1 MTASTP
7 FPPACSAL
15 CAVLALALLSL
26 LVAPGAGAPSDGGGP
41 PESSVPLAPPA
52 VGLTGAHGKISTDL
66 LGLIDDRFLI
76 PGRSRGDV
84 VSALARSGHYAKAGQ
99 RSRIVGTPAADL
111 IEVYV
116 RTDPGTGTGAIRALA
131 DRVSGEDADAGIVA
145 AWVRP
150 ARLLALARIP
160 SVREVR
166 PVLQPRVRTG
176 SVSSAGDVLLHA
188 AELRNA
194 SGLSGAGIRVGVI
207 SDGVDHL
214 RSAQASG
221 DLPAGVMVL
230 RNEVGGDEGTAM
242 LEIVHDIAPGAS
254 LVFHDCGWNV
264 LEFNQAVD
272 ALADVGCR
280 VIVDDIGWTDEP
292 FFEDGVVAAH
302 VADVVSRRGLVYVS
316 AAGNDAGLHYQ
327 GNFRDDGH
335 GWHDFRADANTSRN
349 RLYVDLPPGGSVTAI
364 LQWSEPVGSA
374 ASNYDLA
381 LYSTTDLS
389 VPLAASSRVQDGDD
403 DPIEVLTWVNTG
415 NAAVQAEIDVSK
427 PTSAPARTL
436 ELFIYPDED
445 LHGGASL
452 QSTNTVADDSIYG
465 HPAAK
470 GVIAVAAI
478 DATDPV
484 CARLEPYSSRGPVTI
499 IAPLAATR
507 QKPDCAGVDGVR
519 VTGAGSFPTE
529 FWGTSAAAP
538 HAAGIA
544 ALVWSGR
551 QDATRAEVTSALLGT
566 ADDLGAAGTDL
577 GYGAGRLNA
586 TAMHAL
592 LSPAPRQPASLP
604 GRVEVEDYDTG
615 GEGTAYHD
623 FEPANLGGVYRPA
636 EGVDIEALPDSNGF
650 NVGWIRPGEWLSYTV
665 NVSSPGTYNLQVRG
679 ASSWGH
685 PSFVLSVDGAP
696 VGSVPVAETASY
708 DIFALTNATVTLP
721 AGQHELRLD
730 LSGYFNLDYLEFTL
744 ADGVL
749 RVPTAQS
756 DPRDLDGDGLYEDV
770 NGNGRMDFADVI
782 LYFTQ
787 MTWIAV
793 NEPQGSF
800 DFNGNGR
807 IDFADVTTLFAAV

>member
-7 FPPACSAL
+7 FPLTRSAL
-15 CAVLALALLSL
+15 CAFLALVLLSL
-26 LVAPGAGAPSDGGGP
+26 LASPGAGASSQGGAP
-41 PESSVPLAPPA
+41 PESPVPLVPPA

-66 LGLIDDRFLI
+66 LGLVDDRFLI
-76 PGRSRGDV
+76 PGRSRGDM

-99 RSRIVGTPAADL
+99 RSRAVGTPASDL
-111 IEVYV
+111 VEVYV
-116 RTDPGTGTGAIRALA
+116 RTDPGAGTGAIRALA
-131 DRVSGEDADAGIVA
+131 DRVSGEDEDAGIVA

-150 ARLLALARIP
+150 ARLLDLARIP

-221 DLPAGVMVL
+221 DLPANVMVL

-242 LEIVHDIAPGAS
+242 LEIVHDIAPGAG
-254 LVFHDCGWNV
+254 LAFHDCGWNV

-302 VADVVSRRGLVYVS
+302 IADAVSRRGLVYVS

-327 GNFRDDGH
+327 GDFRDDGH
-335 GWHDFRADANTSRN
+335 GWHTFTADANTSRN
-349 RLYVDLPPGGSVTAI
+349 RLYVDLPPGDSVTAI
-364 LQWSEPVGSA
+364 LQWSEPAGSA

-381 LYSTTDLS
+381 LYSTADLS
-389 VPLAASSRVQDGDD
+389 VPLAVGSRVQDGDD
-403 DPIEVLTWVNTG
+403 DPIEVLTWVNAGT
-415 NAAVQAEIDVSK
+415 AAVQAEIDVEK
-427 PTSAPARTL
+427 LTPGPGHTL
-436 ELFIYPDED
+436 ELFVYP
-445 LHGGASL
+445 HGGASL
-452 QSTNTVADDSIYG
+452 QSTNTVADDSVYG

-478 DATDPV
+478 DATDPA

-499 IAPLAATR
+499 TAPLAASR
-507 QKPDCAGVDGVR
+507 PKPDCAAVDGVR
-519 VTGAGSFPTE
+519 VTGAGSFPSE

-566 ADDLGAAGTDL
+566 ADDLGRAGTDPS
-577 GYGAGRLNA
+577 YGAGRLNA
-586 TAMHAL
+586 TAMHAH
-592 LSPAPRQPASLP
+592 LSPASRQPTSLP
-604 GRVEVEDYDTG
+604 GRIEAEDFDTG
-615 GEGTAYHD
+615 GEGVAYHD
-623 FEPANLGGVYRPA
+623 VEPANLGGVYRPA
-636 EGVDIEALPDSNGF
+636 EGVDIETLPDSNGF

-665 NVSSPGTYNLQVRG
+665 NVSSPGTYGLRVRG

-696 VGSVPVAETASY
+696 VGSVPVAETGSY
-708 DIFALTNATVTLP
+708 GIFAFTNATVTLP

-730 LSGYFNLDYLEFTL
+730 LPGYFNLDYLEFTL
-744 ADGVL
+744 AGGVL

-756 DPRDLDGDGLYEDV
+756 DPRDLDGDGRYEDV
-770 NGNGRMDFADVI
+770 NGNGRMDFADVV
-782 LYFTQ
+782 LCFNQ
-787 MTWIAV
+787 MNWIAAS
-793 NEPQGSF
+793 EPPGSF